1 MNKFKKTIVT
11 ALAML
16 MTITVL
22 PMQAGAAVADD
33 AAAEEDVEPIMEYA
47 PDGADVD
54 VSSNGF
60 GVDTCE
66 PIIDPQFTYADADQ
80 SATDALLHESEI
92 SPLDIWEDDH
102 TDLTLKL
109 GGISDAAAKAEG
121 DSGNFKCLV
130 PRSTIKAYAD
140 NEFGSLAS
148 KYCNPY
154 MQGGCS
160 DGKYMFYMILVNDG
174 ALDQKKELGRFI
186 LACHFDDSGK
196 VVVDSYRSDRANSKL
211 ATLGHANCLTYN
223 SVTDEIVVACGGGD
237 NQTICKVNADYFRG
251 KTSTLKLSKHYIS
264 CRSSS
269 IAFNPYLNR
278 YVVCVVSSDD
288 TKSTTY
294 NYFCIFDRD
303 FNLIA
308 KCKDTNM
315 RTGGNRRDHQG
326 IYCDNNYI
334 YALYYKPYKTDDQSA
349 VQNHMGVY
357 NWSGQLVR
365 EVNFKF
371 DRRKVGAYV
380 DSMEFES
387 IFMVGNKVYAG
398 MNFFY
403 AKDTQSNARHF
414 YLYDLSPFFFHI

>member
-22 PMQAGAAVADD
+22 PMQAGAAIVDD

-54 VSSNGF
+54 VSSNES

-92 SPLDIWEDDH
+92 STLSIWEDDH

-130 PRSTIKAYAD
+130 PRSTIEKYAEQ
-140 NEFGSLAS
+140 EFGSLAS
-148 KYCNPY
+148 NGCNPY

-174 ALDQKKELGRFI
+174 GLDQRKELGRFI
-186 LACHFDDSGK
+186 LACHFDDRGK
-196 VVVDSYRSDRANSKL
+196 VVVDCYRSDRANSKL

-251 KTSTLKLSKHYIS
+251 KTSTLKQSKHYIS

-269 IAFNPYLNR
+269 ICLLYT
-278 YVVCVVSSDD
+278 SDAAD
-288 TKSTTY
+288 E
-294 NYFCIFDRD
+294 
-303 FNLIA
+303 L
-308 KCKDTNM
+308 
-315 RTGGNRRDHQG
+315 
-326 IYCDNNYI
+326 
-334 YALYYKPYKTDDQSA
+334 
-349 VQNHMGVY
+349 
-357 NWSGQLVR
+357 
-365 EVNFKF
+365 
-371 DRRKVGAYV
+371 
-380 DSMEFES
+380 
-387 IFMVGNKVYAG
+387 
-398 MNFFY
+398 
-403 AKDTQSNARHF
+403 
-414 YLYDLSPFFFHI
+414 